1 MDLLAFGA
9 HPDDCELYAGGLL
22 AKLVRKGYKVGIVD
36 LTRGEMSSRG
46 SVAERQR
53 EIGKAS
59 KILGLSL
66 RKTLDL
72 GDTQLANTPKAR
84 LAIIRVVRQCRP
96 RLVLYQYPMDRHPDH
111 VRGSLLVRE
120 ACYYS
125 HLTKIRTNQ
134 KRYRPGYEFCFL
146 GTIVGETVNPSFI
159 VDISDTF
166 EQKIKAIQAFSSQF
180 YNPAYQDKETY
191 ISSRAFLE
199 FVETRAKFYG
209 ALIGVQYGE
218 PYVSNSFLRINDPVA
233 FYLSAP

>member
-9 HPDDCELYAGGLL
+9 HPDDCELYVGGLL
-22 AKLVRKGYKVGIVD
+22 AKLARKGYQVGVVD

-46 SVAERQR
+46 TVAERKR

-72 GDTQLANTPKAR
+72 GDTRLSNTPQAR
-84 LAIIRVVRQCRP
+84 LSIIRVIRQYRP

-111 VRGSLLVRE
+111 VRGGLLVKE
-120 ACYYS
+120 ACFYS
-125 HLTKIRTNQ
+125 HLPKIRTRQ
-134 KRYRPGYEFCFL
+134 RCYRPKHEFCFL
-146 GTIVGETVNPSFI
+146 GTIIGETVKPSFI

-166 EQKIKAIQAFSSQF
+166 ERKMKALQAYSSQF
-180 YNPAYQDKETY
+180 YNPAYQGKETY
-191 ISSRAFLE
+191 ISSQAFFE

-218 PYVSNSFLRINDPVA
+218 PYISHSFLRVNDPVA
-233 FYLSAP
+233 FYLSD